1 MVPVASLLTAALML
15 LAISCKQQTSN
26 VGITRATP
34 AATTTPTLTS
44 TPSATQTPSVPREV
58 KVVRNKMGME
68 LVNVL
73 AGSFMMG
80 SDVNDNEK
88 PAHQVTIGK
97 DFYMGRYEV
106 TQAQWQAVMDTTVR
120 EQRDKANPSLDLAGE
135 GDKYPM
141 YYVNWDEAQEFIKKL
156 NAQNDGYTYR
166 LPSEAEWEYAC
177 RAGTTGDY
185 AGNLD
190 AMAWYNDNTNGTLHP
205 VGQKQPNA
213 WGLYDMHGNVLEWC
227 QDWYHDS
234 YNGAP
239 MDGSAWVSGGGQ
251 KRILR
256 GGSAYNHAI
265 GLRSAER
272 VRTPP
277 DNRSNIIG
285 FRLVAAART

>member
-1 MVPVASLLTAALML
+1 MIPVASLLAAALML

-34 AATTTPTLTS
+34 TATTTPTLTS

-68 LVNVL
+68 LVYVL

-80 SDVNDNEK
+80 SDMHDNEK
-88 PAHQVTIGK
+88 PVHRVTIGK

-106 TQAQWQAVMDTTVR
+106 TQEQWRKVKGTTVQQQGNKVSTS
-120 EQRDKANPSLDLAGE
+120 EILSGE
-135 GDKYPM
+135 GDNYPM
-141 YYVNWDEAQEFIKKL
+141 YYVSWDEAQEFIKKL

-177 RAGTTGDY
+177 RSGTTGDY

-190 AMAWYNDNTNGTLHP
+190 SMAWYYDNSDGKSHP
-205 VGQKQPNA
+205 VGQKQANA

-227 QDWYHDS
+227 QDWYQDS

-239 MDGSAWVSGGGQ
+239 TDGSAWVSGGGQ
-251 KRILR
+251 KRLLR
-256 GGSAYNHAI
+256 GGSWYNHAI

-285 FRLVAAART
+285 FRLVAVART